1 MADRYRLAVPRKGK
15 DGKTWWTKVGVM
27 WPMKGKDG
35 FSITMDALPLMT
47 MNDSGELECRI
58 VVFDDT
64 QDYQPADHV
73 QAKGNGN
80 GNGANDRADDLGD
93 DIPF

>member
-1 MADRYRLAVPRKGK
+1 
-15 DGKTWWTKVGVM
+15 
-27 WPMKGKDG
+27 
-35 FSITMDALPLMT
+35 
-47 MNDSGELECRI
+47 
-58 VVFDDT
+58 VFDDT